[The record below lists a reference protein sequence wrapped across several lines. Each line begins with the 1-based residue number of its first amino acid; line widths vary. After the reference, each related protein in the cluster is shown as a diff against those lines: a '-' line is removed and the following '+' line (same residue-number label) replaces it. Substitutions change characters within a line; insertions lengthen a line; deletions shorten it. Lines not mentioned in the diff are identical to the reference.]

1 MTTMRTS
8 PARRSTR
15 PARRAVVTLL
25 ASAGVLLTPL
35 TAQADTGPGPGP
47 APAPAATAQAA
58 PAAAPNQAAQTI
70 VDTALAQQGK
80 AYVWAGAGPNVFDCS
95 GLTQFA
101 YRAAGI
107 ALPHSSRTQATM
119 GTAVARG
126 DLRPGDLV
134 AFYSPVGH
142 VGIYI
147 GNGQMVHAPT
157 AGSVVHVTNL
167 DRMPGYNTARRL
179 V

>member
-8 PARRSTR
+8 TARRSSR
-15 PARRAVVTLL
+15 PARRAVITLL
-25 ASAGVLLTPL
+25 ASAGVVLTPL
-35 TAQADTGPGPGP
+35 SAQADSGTPP
-47 APAPAATAQAA
+47 ATPEATVSAAPVAASSPAAQAA
-58 PAAAPNQAAQTI
+58 

-107 ALPHSSRTQATM
+107 ALPHSSRMQSTM
-119 GTAVARG
+119 GSPVARG
-126 DLRPGDLV
+126 ALQPGDLIF
-134 AFYSPVGH
+134 FYSPVGH
-142 VGIYI
+142 VGMYI

-157 AGSVVHVTNL
+157 SGSVVHTTSV

-179 V
+179 A

>member
-8 PARRSTR
+8 SARRSAR
-15 PARRAVVTLL
+15 SARRAVVTLL
-25 ASAGVLLTPL
+25 AAAGMVLTPL
-35 TAQADTGPGPGP
+35 SAQADTGTPSTPSQ
-47 APAPAATAQAA
+47 TVQAA
-58 PAAAPNQAAQTI
+58 PAAAANRAAQTV
-70 VDTALAQQGK
+70 VDTALAQRGK
-80 AYVWAGAGPNVFDCS
+80 AYVWGGAGPNVYDCS

-107 ALPHSSRTQATM
+107 RLPHSSRMQSSM
-119 GTAVARG
+119 GVPVARAN
-126 DLRPGDLV
+126 LQPGDLV
-134 AFYSPVGH
+134 FFYRPVSH

-157 AGSVVHVTNL
+157 RGDVVRTIRL
-167 DRMPGYNTARRL
+167 DSMPGYNIARRL

>member
-8 PARRSTR
+8 TSRR
-15 PARRAVVTLL
+15 PARRAVITLL
-25 ASAGVLLTPL
+25 ASAGVVLTPL
-35 TAQADTGPGPGP
+35 SAQAATG
-47 APAPAATAQAA
+47 APSAAPAATVQAA
-58 PAAAPNQAAQTI
+58 SVAAPNQAAQT
-70 VDTALAQQGK
+70 VVNTALAQQGK
-80 AYVWAGAGPNVFDCS
+80 PYVWAGAGPNSFDCS

-107 ALPHSSRTQATM
+107 SLPHSSKTQATM
-119 GTAVARG
+119 GTPVARG

-134 AFYSPVGH
+134 AFYSPVSH
-142 VGIYI
+142 IGIYI

-157 AGSVVHVTNL
+157 SGDVVRTVSI
-167 DRMPGYNTARRL
+167 DKMSGYNTARRL

>member
-1 MTTMRTS
+1 M
-8 PARRSTR
+8 
-15 PARRAVVTLL
+15 VFL
-25 ASAGVLLTPL
+25 ASAGIVLTPL
-35 TAQADTGPGPGP
+35 SAQASTG
-47 APAPAATAQAA
+47 APAPPPTAPVATA
-58 PAAAPNQAAQTI
+58 PVAAPNAAAQTA

-80 AYVWAGAGPNVFDCS
+80 PYVWAGAGPDAYDCS

-101 YRAAGI
+101 YAAAGV
-107 ALPHSSRTQATM
+107 ALPHNAEMQSTFGVPVSRA
-119 GTAVARG
+119 

-134 AFYSPVGH
+134 FFYSPIGH

-157 AGSVVHVTNL
+157 SGDVVRVVNI
-167 DRMPGYNTARRL
+167 DYMWGYNTARRL

>member
-8 PARRSTR
+8 PARRPAR
-15 PARRAVVTLL
+15 PARRAAVTLL
-25 ASAGVLLTPL
+25 AAAGMVLTPVA
-35 TAQADTGPGPGP
+35 AQANTGTPS
-47 APAPAATAQAA
+47 AAPAATAQAA

-70 VDTALAQQGK
+70 VDAALAQQGK
-80 AYVWAGAGPNVFDCS
+80 AYKWAGAGPHVFDCS

-119 GTAVARG
+119 GTPVARA
-126 DLRPGDLV
+126 DLQPGDLI

-142 VGIYI
+142 IGIYI

-157 AGSVVHVTNL
+157 SGDVVRTVSIDH
-167 DRMPGYNTARRL
+167 MPGYNIARRL